1 MKHILSIILLSISF
15 SQVFSTYDYLGSRS
29 TAMSG
34 AITSGNNIES
44 GIFHNPAQLSNY
56 SDVTIISGYSNL
68 YGLDF
73 LPLSHI
79 GISINNY
86 AINFKNIST
95 EFGGNTLSSETTV
108 CIAKGFELYSDRQSL
123 IQMGLRFNLYNYE
136 FGQSAGT
143 EGDGSNGM
151 NLGSGSASGI
161 DVGFQGVLN
170 KKYYVAYYIKNIT
183 SYIEGSNLGLSLP
196 ETMSIGLSYL
206 PYKDLTTSL
215 DINQLSGN
223 LDSEI
228 RFGIEYK
235 LMESFTIRTGLQ
247 SNPNRFSGGFEF
259 GNIKLANL
267 YSCNFS
273 YSFLTHHVLPTT
285 HQFSL
290 SVNF

>member
-1 MKHILSIILLSISF
+1 MKYILSLILMSISF
-15 SQVFSTYDYLGSRS
+15 TQVFSSYDYLGSRA

-34 AITSGNNIES
+34 AVTSGDHIES

-56 SDVTIISGYSNL
+56 SDFTIISGYSNL

-86 AINFKNIST
+86 ALNFENIST
-95 EFGGNTLSSETTV
+95 KYGGNTLSSETTFG
-108 CIAKGFELYSDRQSL
+108 IAKGFELYSDRQSL
-123 IQMGLRFNLYNYE
+123 IQMGLRLNLYNYE

-143 EGDGSNGM
+143 QGDGSNGV
-151 NLGSGSASGI
+151 NLGTGNASGI
-161 DVGFQGVLN
+161 DIGFQGILN
-170 KKYYVAYYIKNIT
+170 KKYYIAYYIKNIST
-183 SYIEGSNLGLSLP
+183 YIEGSNLGESLP
-196 ETMSIGLSYL
+196 KNFSIGLSYL
-206 PYKDLTTSL
+206 PYKDLITSL
-215 DINQLSGN
+215 DINQISGS

-259 GNIKLANL
+259 GNI
-267 YSCNFS
+267 S
-273 YSFLTHHVLPTT
+273 YSFITHHVLPTT
-285 HQFSL
+285 HQFSIAL
-290 SVNF
+290 NF